1 MLRIGVVGA
10 GIIGDAH
17 KKAIEKSS
25 DSCMA
30 AVCDLDI
37 EKAKALA
44 DGTDARVYTDYKE
57 MQEKEEL
64 DGVILNL
71 PHFLHKDVSIYFL
84 DHKVPV
90 LVEKP
95 MANSVEECDAMI
107 EASKRNN
114 TPLAVGHVQKYFEP
128 FRYLREVV
136 ESGRLGKFCS
146 MTETRNIDY
155 FTNRPNWFLNKAQ
168 AGGGIMHNYGAHAL
182 DRLFYVTGTEVNY
195 VAARGGNIL
204 NDCDI
209 EASAQVLL
217 GLSGGASAALS
228 YCACKGPYQF
238 YTNFYFTNG
247 AAKVCDSNTSLWIT
261 EGKNGFEKIEL
272 PEQEHVF
279 VRQFAE
285 FEKLIKGEKSE
296 IVTPEFGRRVIAVLE
311 EAYDRMQDK

>member
-10 GIIGDAH
+10 GIIGESH
-17 KKAIEKSS
+17 KEGILKEGN
-25 DSCMA
+25 SCMA

-37 EKAKALA
+37 EKAKKLA
-44 DGTDARVYTDYKE
+44 EGTDAHIYTDYKE

-71 PHFLHKDVSIYFL
+71 PHFLHKEVTIYFL

-114 TPLAVGHVQKYFEP
+114 TPLAVGHVQKYFEAY
-128 FRYLREVV
+128 RYLREVV
-136 ESGRLGKFCS
+136 KSGRLGKFCS

-155 FTNRPNWFLNKAQ
+155 FTNRPGWFLNKAQ

-182 DRLFYVTGTEVNY
+182 DRLFYVTDTDVEY
-195 VAARGGNIL
+195 VAARGANIL

-209 EASAQVLL
+209 EASAQLLL
-217 GLSGGASAALS
+217 GLSGNASATMS
-228 YCACKGPYQF
+228 YCACKMPYEF
-238 YTNFYFTNG
+238 HTTFYFTNG
-247 AAKVCDSNTSLWIT
+247 VAKITDGNTTLMIT
-261 EGKNGFEKIEL
+261 EGRNGFEKIEL
-272 PEQEHVF
+272 PEQEPVI

-285 FEKLIKGEKSE
+285 FAKLLRGEENE
-296 IVTPEFGRRVIAVLE
+296 IVTPEFGRKVIAVLE